1 MAELN
6 LLVVFVSGIIIG
18 VSPCILLMLSVFGT
32 SLILTEKKT
41 KFLQISFGL
50 LSGMILAYIFI
61 SIIFVFFFQILNV
74 LLFFKYIFAAILIII
89 GMWQII
95 ESKRDK
101 SIIFGTPARVKTILK
116 DFIEKNSGIY
126 AFSVGIIF
134 VFIKIPCFG
143 TIYLSLLYNLYLNP
157 FLIIYIMF
165 YILGLL
171 LPIITVLILLRL
183 GLESDKINEF
193 RLKYRTY
200 LRILSGAILM
210 TLAILLLFIL

>member
-1 MAELN
+1 
-6 LLVVFVSGIIIG
+6 
-18 VSPCILLMLSVFGT
+18 
-32 SLILTEKKT
+32 
-41 KFLQISFGL
+41 
-50 LSGMILAYIFI
+50 MILAYIFI